1 MIKKEIA
8 ILLPYKENYNINR
21 AGAASIWIKDYLSLS
36 KLKNKTVI
44 YGNLEKKIK
53 PLTKNFINID
63 LTGKIIKKNIRYTE
77 ILYEDCKKKK
87 YSIIEIHNRPESLR
101 FLLKKKN

>member
-36 KLKNKTVI
+36 KLKNKTII

-53 PLTKNFINID
+53 PLTNNFINID

-77 ILYEDCKKKK
+77 ILFEDC
-87 YSIIEIHNRPESLR
+87 
-101 FLLKKKN
+101 LKKNIQLSKFIIDLNR